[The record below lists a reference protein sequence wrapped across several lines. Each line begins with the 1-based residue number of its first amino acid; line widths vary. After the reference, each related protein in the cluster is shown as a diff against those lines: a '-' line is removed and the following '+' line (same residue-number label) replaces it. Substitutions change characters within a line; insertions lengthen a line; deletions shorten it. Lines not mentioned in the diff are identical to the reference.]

1 MTNKGPNGAGNGN
14 ANNFAFLKSLLAS
27 GVGKAFFI
35 QGDGG
40 YDTHSNQLAP
50 SSNFDPNNI
59 PRDLNYNVGRVVAN
73 ATAFFNS
80 VKDTQ
85 NITIVIYSEF
95 GRTIRVN
102 GDLGTDH

>member
-1 MTNKGPNGAGNGN
+1 MQA
-14 ANNFAFLKSLLAS
+14 
-27 GVGKAFFI
+27 
-35 QGDGG
+35 DGG

-59 PRDLNYNVGRVVAN
+59 PKDLNYNIGRVVSN
-73 ATAFFNS
+73 ATEFFNS
-80 VKDTQ
+80 VKNSQ

-102 GDLGTDH
+102 GDL

>member
-1 MTNKGPNGAGNGN
+1 M
-14 ANNFAFLKSLLAS
+14 
-27 GVGKAFFI
+27 
-35 QGDGG
+35 
-40 YDTHSNQLAP
+40 
-50 SSNFDPNNI
+50 
-59 PRDLNYNVGRVVAN
+59 AN

-102 GDLGTDH
+102 GDLGTDHGQG